1 MIYAD
6 KQRNIIRKGVFIMV
20 SVNDN
25 ELNIFERIINDKVD
39 FIDWRFDNY
48 YTTKGKVYDGEEI
61 KEIIKNN
68 KNMY

>member
-1 MIYAD
+1 
-6 KQRNIIRKGVFIMV
+6 MV